1 MIYKT
6 FLLLALSAFSL
17 FGAEFESFVK
27 YKVGYGIF
35 TLGEAEASLTINDN
49 GSYKTE
55 VSAKAKGGLVSALSR
70 HRVETYVSEGVVVDN
85 MLIPYRFVKSSS
97 YGNKKR
103 HIEFSWDYDNMNILM
118 ESENCKD
125 GDCKYSS
132 EILSGDKYAKDDILT
147 LYHNIMFDFNKTGAK
162 EINASAIG
170 SKKPVV
176 IMLPEGKRLKTAK
189 KTFDDKE
196 GTYIIAI
203 LNQEI
208 FTSDKGELY
217 VNVDSDNTASKAVLK
232 KTMLFGDVWGE
243 QIEKRITGKRAA
255 QQNGTNEGE
264 NLTKF

>member
-1 MIYKT
+1 MKMIYKT
-6 FLLLALSAFSL
+6 FLLLIFSAFSL
-17 FGAEFESFVK
+17 FAEEFESFVK

-35 TLGEAEASLTINDN
+35 TVGEASASLVINDN

-55 VSAKAKGGLVSALSR
+55 VSAKAKGLASTLSR
-70 HRVETYVSEGVVVDN
+70 SRTEKYRSEGIVIDN
-85 MLIPYRFVKSSS
+85 MLIPYYFEKQSS
-97 YGNKKR
+97 YGSKKR
-103 HIEFSWDYDNMNILM
+103 HIEYFWDHENKNIVM

-132 EILSGDKYAKDDILT
+132 EVLSGDKYAKDDILT
-147 LYHNIMFDFNKTGAK
+147 LYHNIMLDFNKTGAK
-162 EINASAIG
+162 EMNASAIG

-176 IMLPEGKRLKTAK
+176 IMLPEGDWLKTAK

-196 GTYIIAI
+196 GTYLVVI

-217 VNVDSDNTASKAVLK
+217 VNVDGDNTASKAVLK

-243 QIEKRITGKRAA
+243 QMEKRITGKRISE
-255 QQNGTNEGE
+255 QNSTNESE
-264 NLTKF
+264 KLTL